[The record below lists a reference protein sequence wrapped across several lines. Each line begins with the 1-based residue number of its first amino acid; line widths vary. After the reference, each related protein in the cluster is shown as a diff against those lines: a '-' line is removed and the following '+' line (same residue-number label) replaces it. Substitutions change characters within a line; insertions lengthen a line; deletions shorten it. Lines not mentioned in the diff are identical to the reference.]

1 MVREGVGGKGKLNL
15 TRKEAIEALKHI
27 NTSRVHPFLHWEEM
41 AEVRDMAIAALRG
54 PTREQVEKA
63 WGEWI
68 PVMESEIT
76 GFNPKFAGRDPI
88 CGYKCSR
95 CKAEAVLDCVLS
107 NFCPTCGV
115 PMTAKAVD
123 IIMQRLETLYGE
135 P

>member
-1 MVREGVGGKGKLNL
+1 MTKFE
-15 TRKEAIEALKHI
+15 
-27 NTSRVHPFLHWEEM
+27 
-41 AEVRDMAIAALRG
+41 IAALRG

-95 CKAEAVLDCVLS
+95 CKAEAVLDCNDEFVLS
-107 NFCPTCGV
+107 NFCPTCGA
-115 PMTAKAVD
+115 PMSDKAVD
-123 IIMQRLETLYGE
+123 ILMKRLEELANETDFRRRT
-135 P
+135 